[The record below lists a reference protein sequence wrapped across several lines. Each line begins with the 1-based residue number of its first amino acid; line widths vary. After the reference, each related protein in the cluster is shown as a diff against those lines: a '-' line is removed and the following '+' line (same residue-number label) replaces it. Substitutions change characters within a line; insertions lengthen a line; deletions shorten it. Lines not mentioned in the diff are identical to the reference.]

1 MDPLFAALAG
11 GFAGALATGSLSV
24 WRERHREQSSLRV
37 AARLVAAELR
47 TIEARL
53 RVAAGS
59 GTWDTLRQRPLPHVE
74 WDEYHAAF
82 ASQLPLERWSD
93 LQVTYRL
100 VTAAEASAQLH
111 TRSDRL
117 THTDREELEATA
129 AAAGAAAH
137 ALETSCA
144 GGRGSGQAL
153 RRAGRLM
160 LRHP

>member
-24 WRERHREQSSLRV
+24 WRERRRERSSLKV

-47 TIEARL
+47 TIESRL
-53 RVAAGS
+53 HVTAGS
-59 GTWDTLRQRPLPHVE
+59 GAWGTLQERPLPHDE
-74 WDEYHAAF
+74 WDAYHGAF

-100 VTAAEASAQLH
+100 IAAAGASAQLH
-111 TRSDRL
+111 PRSDRL
-117 THTDREELEATA
+117 TQADREQLEAA
-129 AAAGAAAH
+129 ASAAGAAAE
-137 ALETSCA
+137 ALE
-144 GGRGSGQAL
+144 GRNGRGS
-153 RRAGRLM
+153 RRAFARAQRLL